1 MFENKFDFALDL
13 ESITIKEQI
22 IMGFDDIIFDNGIKA
37 KTLETLRP
45 LIGQYNYEK
54 WDKIEEMETGE
65 MCYSAYSLIFKQIH
79 SINYVLAVGACPF
92 PLNEEQKLNIIKRT
106 RMEVLQVFFDEVD
119 DEDIQGEITEHL
131 EPLIDEEMKRLSQ
144 M

>member
-1 MFENKFDFALDL
+1 
-13 ESITIKEQI
+13 
-22 IMGFDDIIFDNGIKA
+22 MGFDDIIFDNGIKA

-54 WDKIEEMETGE
+54 WDKIEDMETGE